1 MRTLFPIL
9 GIALLVGLVALTG
22 SAAAAPDTGAETTT
36 NHEAVNETVTVA
48 GENVT
53 VEAGA
58 DEGNAGAF
66 ASASAGADEGDAGA
80 FAFASA
86 GADPGEDGSGAVGSA
101 RVANEYGGLHAEGY
115 SEAEVAGTGIG
126 VGQGRDPRT
135 GGRPTEVFI
144 GIPGQN
150 PFYSVSAGGG
160 AGPIGTGVGCFGF
173 YTADDPTPR
182 CSIN

>member
-1 MRTLFPIL
+1 MRTPFPIL

-22 SAAAAPDTGAETTT
+22 SAAAAPDTSAETTT
-36 NHEAVNETVTVA
+36 NNEAVNETVTVA
-48 GENVT
+48 GEDVT
-53 VEAGA
+53 VKAGA

-66 ASASAGADEGDAGA
+66 ASASAGADEG
-80 FAFASA
+80 
-86 GADPGEDGSGAVGSA
+86 ENGSGAVGGA

>member
-1 MRTLFPIL
+1 MRPLLPIAGIVLLF
-9 GIALLVGLVALTG
+9 GLVALSG
-22 SAAAAPDTGAETTT
+22 SAAAAPDTGAETAT
-36 NHEAVNETVTVA
+36 NHEVVNETVTVA
-48 GENVT
+48 GEDVT
-53 VEAGA
+53 VKAG
-58 DEGNAGAF
+58 ETENGT
-66 ASASAGADEGDAGA
+66 GA

-86 GADPGEDGSGAVGSA
+86 GADPGEDGSGAVGGA